1 MLKVVE
7 YEDKP
12 GSTMIAKVWVP
23 KEKTGMF
30 EFILPHVVT
39 MRQPTT
45 DEKPPTYF

>member
-23 KEKTGMF
+23 KEKAGLF
-30 EFILPHVVT
+30 
-39 MRQPTT
+39 
-45 DEKPPTYF
+45 